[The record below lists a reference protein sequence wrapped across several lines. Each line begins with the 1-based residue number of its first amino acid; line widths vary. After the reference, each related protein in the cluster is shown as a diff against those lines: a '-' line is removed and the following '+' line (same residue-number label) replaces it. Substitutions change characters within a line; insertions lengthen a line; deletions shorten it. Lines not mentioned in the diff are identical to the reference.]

1 MASSPAQS
9 FLPSP
14 APVAIDVDAPIGP
27 ESTRDHVPIQVGF
40 DSNGAGDHGIQHLRN
55 IMRKKDLS
63 SLKDFG
69 GAEMVA
75 SVLNSHLVNGLSESQ
90 QTRNTVHRP
99 SFFPFLLKA
108 CSDYTIL
115 LLFISAL
122 LCLVAGLKEEGP
134 KYGWVDAVILLFVIF
149 LLVIHP
155 SVAKFLR
162 ARNKSKKLL
171 NNKLEVVV
179 VRSGEPQL
187 VAASD
192 VVEGDLVVLSKG
204 DRIPA
209 DGIFVGGE
217 GLVLDEL
224 LDSDT
229 DCSDN
234 PFLFTGS
241 KVVDGEGRMIVTSL
255 CTNTALSELMGLV
268 TCDDADEDSLL
279 QDRIAKPD
287 TYADYIALCMSI
299 VITFVM
305 FIRFLYRKQENR
317 DDSSNQLPKMNG
329 KVSVQMMMASF
340 ERILL
345 SPGMVRKLT
354 TSLTAVVLGLQHGVA
369 FVIALS
375 LSYRNQKASN
385 HCAHR
390 NPTACC
396 TMDMATVVCINASG
410 GLLCH
415 QLEVNE
421 VWIGNQNFNS
431 SMDSG
436 ISQAVR
442 EALRCVISISVIEP
456 DILGS
461 SIDDLLLSW
470 LMSKSVMNEKIS
482 KGSYSILESKKYGK
496 KVNGALINQNDGEK
510 NLLLHK
516 GDASIILAM
525 CSHYLDC
532 EGRSHDMGN
541 QRSKFEKVIKDM
553 EDSGIRSIAV
563 TYSQEE
569 VQEIREGG
577 LNLLALVGFK
587 RKPCRQAVEALKK
600 AGVTIKLVSRD
611 EPDVVKAIANELG
624 INTGSDN
631 EAAEGEAFQCLDEA
645 DRVRK
650 VDHITVM
657 SRSGLEDTL
666 LMVQALKQKG
676 HVVAYF
682 GGLATSDIPAL
693 READVGFTEE
703 AQSTEMARESS
714 DIIVPS
720 HQGFSPLIP
729 ILMSGRCAYHNIQ
742 KFVQLML
749 TASVS
754 GLLISSIATMCLEE
768 SPITAIQLIWVNCI
782 MSLLG
787 GLMMV
792 MDLPTPELITHEPQ
806 ARRTKSILTKDIW
819 RNFVI
824 QVLYQALG
832 LLIFLFGGRA
842 ISGINQQVQK
852 PMIFNGFT
860 LCQLF
865 NLFNIMELEK
875 KEVLKAV
882 LKHYWFLVAIR
893 AVIVLQVLVV
903 EFGTSLA
910 NYVELNWVQ
919 WAFCFL
925 FALLPWG
932 FDRVVK
938 FMTIAIPAVN

>member
-1 MASSPAQS
+1 MASSPEQS
-9 FLPSP
+9 FLRSP
-14 APVAIDVDAPIGP
+14 APAASYVDDPIAP
-27 ESTRDHVPIQVGF
+27 ESTRDHVAIQVGL
-40 DSNGAGDHGIQHLRN
+40 DSNGAGRHGIQNLRN
-55 IMRKKDLS
+55 IMRKKDLN

-75 SVLNSHLVNGLSESQ
+75 SVLNSHLENGLSDPQ
-90 QTRNTVHRP
+90 QTRNAVHPP
-99 SFFPFLLKA
+99 SFFPFLVKA
-108 CSDYTIL
+108 CNDYTIL
-115 LLFISAL
+115 LLFFSAL
-122 LCLVAGLKEEGP
+122 LFLVVGLKEEGP
-134 KYGWVDAVILLFVIF
+134 KYGWVDALILLFIIF

-155 SVAKFLR
+155 SVVKFLR

-179 VRSGEPQL
+179 VRSGEPRL

-209 DGIFVGGE
+209 DGFFVGGE

-224 LDSDT
+224 LDSDI

-234 PFLFTGS
+234 PFLLTGS
-241 KVVDGEGRMIVTSL
+241 KVLDGEGHMIVTSL
-255 CTNTALSELMGLV
+255 CTKTALRELMGLV

-279 QDRIAKPD
+279 QDRIAKPN

-299 VITFVM
+299 VIAFVM
-305 FIRFLYRKQENR
+305 FIRFLYRKQENG

-345 SPGMVRKLT
+345 SPGMVRTLT

-375 LSYRNQKASN
+375 LSHRNRKASN
-385 HCAHR
+385 HCSHR

-396 TMDMATVVCINASG
+396 TMGMATVVCINASG

-421 VWIGNQNFNS
+421 VWIANQNINS

-442 EALRCVISISVIEP
+442 EALRCVISISVLEP

-470 LMSKSVMNEKIS
+470 LRSKWGMNEKIS
-482 KGSYSILESKKYGK
+482 KESYSIIESRKYGK
-496 KVNGALINQNDGEK
+496 KANGAL
-510 NLLLHK
+510 
-516 GDASIILAM
+516 
-525 CSHYLDC
+525 
-532 EGRSHDMGN
+532 
-541 QRSKFEKVIKDM
+541 RSKFEKVIKDM
-553 EDSGIRSIAV
+553 EESGIRPIAV
-563 TYSQEE
+563 AYSQEE
-569 VQEIREGG
+569 VQEIREGR

-624 INTGSDN
+624 IDTGSDD
-631 EAAEGEAFQCLDEA
+631 EAVEGEAFQSLDED

-666 LMVQALKQKG
+666 LMVEALKQKG

-693 READVGFTEE
+693 SEADVGITEE

-720 HQGFSPLIP
+720 HKGFSPLIP

-742 KFVQLML
+742 KFIQLML

-792 MDLPTPELITHEPQ
+792 MDLPTPELMTHEPQ

-842 ISGINQQVQK
+842 TSGINQQVQK

-875 KEVLKAV
+875 KEVLKVV
-882 LKHYWFLVAIR
+882 LTHNWFLVAIG
-893 AVIVLQVLVV
+893 AVIVLQMLVV

-938 FMTIAIPAVN
+938 FMTIAIPAVNLEE